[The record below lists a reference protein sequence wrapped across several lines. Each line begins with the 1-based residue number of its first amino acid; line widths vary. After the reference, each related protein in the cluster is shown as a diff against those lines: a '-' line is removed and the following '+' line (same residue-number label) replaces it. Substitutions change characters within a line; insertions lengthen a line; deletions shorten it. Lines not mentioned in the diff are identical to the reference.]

1 MVENPGGGFKTIA
14 VPVFVLDMRL
24 GSGFGHS
31 GLILVTQRTS
41 DVINKRVALGVAV
54 TTFGACTK
62 VFYLVWLCV
71 IQPDKLRFGR
81 SGA

>member
-41 DVINKRVALGVAV
+41 DEIGKRVDLG
-54 TTFGACTK
+54 GGER
-62 VFYLVWLCV
+62 
-71 IQPDKLRFGR
+71 RFGLECR
-81 SGA
+81 FFVSMGCV